1 MEMQSLL
8 IIFSAFPTN
17 QSNALFDELFSKLE
31 VMLHSSFELDECC
44 LSKHNYLVM
53 QAVKETGQSAR
64 QLDRNKGEVSRGEL
78 TDLSLKSLNPDGVET
93 GGWALRQRNG

>member
-53 QAVKETGQSAR
+53 QAVRETGQSAR
-64 QLDRNKGEVSRGEL
+64 Q
-78 TDLSLKSLNPDGVET
+78 
-93 GGWALRQRNG
+93 